1 MINFTFSEDVG
12 HLKICHTFNFELQM
26 IQNFPSKA
34 YFANQVVVCALSI
47 FISLSTIFLNLAT
60 IVTFRS
66 SNQLQK
72 KVCHFLIYVQ
82 SLNNLGIGVIAS
94 PLYSILVASELVGS
108 PNCGVFLAFYIVFYT
123 TVGFSVVILSAMNLE
138 RYASIVHPVYHRNK
152 VTKRKLLIYVF
163 SFSAL
168 FLCVSLA
175 SLVLRE
181 NILSK
186 FSGYVFLLHFVS
198 TVCLYTMIFLV
209 GKAQLKRSEPP
220 LNAPQGNAQINRAN
234 DIPMQRENHHGNRSD
249 NQGNSLDNQGN
260 SSNTQGGLSDNQDEL
275 QGEQSYN
282 QGEQSD
288 KQSSP
293 TGDQGHSS
301 DNQEKPSDNQ
311 HNRSDNQDEREGQQS
326 YNQGEQSDKQSNPTG
341 NQGHSS
347 DNQEK
352 RSDNQGKSS
361 NTRGRPSDNQ
371 GRRQSYNQDRGL
383 NNQGRPSDNQDRPS
397 YNPGNRSDNQDRPED
412 NQSHRSDNQ
421 DRPSDN
427 QSNRSDIQAESS
439 QRNKLA
445 NQQSNLNDISKPSN
459 QASSNNRR
467 SEQELLMKFKLA
479 KSCLIVV
486 VCSFIAFL
494 LPSVFQPLKLNKFD
508 EIILDGWFTIIVLL
522 NSTLDSMIFFW
533 KNNML
538 RSEAKKVF
546 KNILS

>member
-1 MINFTFSEDVG
+1 MINLTFSEDVG
-12 HLKICHTFNFELQM
+12 HLKICHTLNYELQM

-66 SNQLQK
+66 SKQLQK

-82 SLNNLGIGVIAS
+82 SLNDLGIGLIAS
-94 PLYSILVASELVGS
+94 PLYSILVASELMGS
-108 PNCGVFLAFYIVFYT
+108 PNCDVFLAFYIIFYT

-234 DIPMQRENHHGNRSD
+234 DIPMQPENHHGNRAD

-288 KQSSP
+288 KQSNP

-311 HNRSDNQDEREGQQS
+311 HNRSDNQDE
-326 YNQGEQSDKQSNPTG
+326 
-341 NQGHSS
+341 
-347 DNQEK
+347 

-494 LPSVFQPLKLNKFD
+494 LPSVFQPLELNKFD

-522 NSTLDSMIFFW
+522 NSTLDSLIFFW
-533 KNNML
+533 KNNIL

>member
-1 MINFTFSEDVG
+1 M
-12 HLKICHTFNFELQM
+12 
-26 IQNFPSKA
+26 
-34 YFANQVVVCALSI
+34 
-47 FISLSTIFLNLAT
+47 
-60 IVTFRS
+60 
-66 SNQLQK
+66 
-72 KVCHFLIYVQ
+72 CHFLIYVQ
-82 SLNNLGIGVIAS
+82 SLNDLGIGVIAS

-108 PNCGVFLAFYIVFYT
+108 PNCDVFLAFYIIFYT

-175 SLVLRE
+175 SLVLSE

-198 TVCLYTMIFLV
+198 TVWLYTRIFLV
-209 GKAQLKRSEPP
+209 GKAQLKRSEPR
-220 LNAPQGNAQINRAN
+220 LNAPQGNAQNRAN

-260 SSNTQGGLSDNQDEL
+260 TSNTQGELSDNQDEL
-275 QGEQSYN
+275 

-311 HNRSDNQDEREGQQS
+311 HNHSDNQDEREGQQS

-341 NQGHSS
+341 DQGHSS

-352 RSDNQGKSS
+352 PSDNQGKSS

-371 GRRQSYNQDRGL
+371 GRQSCNPDGGL

-397 YNPGNRSDNQDRPED
+397 N
-412 NQSHRSDNQ
+412 
-421 DRPSDN
+421 N

-445 NQQSNLNDISKPSN
+445 NQQSNLNGIRKPSS

-479 KSCLIVV
+479 KSCLVVV

-494 LPSVFQPLKLNKFD
+494 LPPVFQPLELNKFD
-508 EIILDGWFTIIVLL
+508 EIILDGWFTILVLL
-522 NSTLDSMIFFW
+522 NSTLDSLIFFW

-546 KNILS
+546 KSILS